1 MENSDNI
8 FKQFQQKKQNI
19 VELANKALSFDWIT
33 NSERNEIVERIENDV
48 LTIGVIG
55 QMKCG
60 KSTFL
65 NAFVFEDDIL
75 PAATTPMTAA
85 LSVITYGE
93 KEEICAEFYTE
104 DEWEEQRRQAARDV
118 SEVTDELEKSKIQ
131 AAQQLLSASS
141 KLNNIKQYFGQKKK
155 DVLSNLEDYV
165 GTDGKFVSITKSVK
179 ITIPKD
185 YLKGVEIVD
194 TPGINDP
201 IASREERTR
210 EFLAKADIVLLMLY
224 AGRPF
229 DTIDRTLLFE
239 DVKKCGMGKILIG
252 INKYDIPYE
261 NGENEDEIIS
271 HVKKEIEVASSQ
283 YGDDSINN
291 ILKDIEPVLFSAEMA
306 LLSYLPSA
314 TVSKNEIYNNQWKRY
329 DRIFETNSK
338 DRLREKSKIG
348 ELIKLVQECIEK
360 EKSDILITKT
370 LNTIKAAGNKILA
383 EQEKVIVECT
393 NAKKILE
400 MDDSDIE
407 NKLFD
412 LEHMEKKISRK
423 IEGVKLDY
431 NEKFNSKIFDFKN
444 KFLGDVDLKKGHMD
458 RIVEDW
464 KIGSG
469 SEESIRNELNND
481 MIGLT
486 RVLRKD
492 YEETRSKLKECLKQ
506 VVGDSFEDIEQI
518 VENKIPDF
526 DYTEFIDYA
535 KTKIIFEIDS
545 NVFTDITDLFEK
557 KNFYHNIKQGVDNW
571 LVRGSR
577 REEIANAINEFSK
590 DFYNKVDVYFKPFE
604 EERDRCIQKIED
616 EVIKEDIIEP
626 LRKML
631 EDAKDK
637 KGKRDKKI
645 SENEEKLKQ
654 AEERKKLVKQ
664 QLSTLFV

>member
-1 MENSDNI
+1 
-8 FKQFQQKKQNI
+8 
-19 VELANKALSFDWIT
+19 
-33 NSERNEIVERIENDV
+33 
-48 LTIGVIG
+48 
-55 QMKCG
+55 
-60 KSTFL
+60 
-65 NAFVFEDDIL
+65 
-75 PAATTPMTAA
+75 
-85 LSVITYGE
+85 
-93 KEEICAEFYTE
+93 
-104 DEWEEQRRQAARDV
+104 
-118 SEVTDELEKSKIQ
+118 
-131 AAQQLLSASS
+131 
-141 KLNNIKQYFGQKKK
+141 
-155 DVLSNLEDYV
+155 
-165 GTDGKFVSITKSVK
+165 
-179 ITIPKD
+179 
-185 YLKGVEIVD
+185 
-194 TPGINDP
+194 
-201 IASREERTR
+201 
-210 EFLAKADIVLLMLY
+210 MLY

-271 HVKKEIEVASSQ
+271 HVKKEIEVASRQ

-291 ILKDIEPVLFSAEMA
+291 ILKDIEPVLFSAGMA

-314 TVSKNEIYNNQWKRY
+314 IVSKNEIYNNQWKRY

-370 LNTIKAAGNKILA
+370 LNTIKAAGNKIVV

-458 RIVEDW
+458 KIVEDW

-526 DYTEFIDYA
+526 DYKDFIEYA

-637 KGKRDKKI
+637 KGKRDKEI

-664 QLSTLFV
+664 QFATLYV